1 MNKLDPKVKIEII
14 ERSLKCFWLGVFSLI
29 PVFGVPLSIMALR
42 HNRRIRQ
49 LGTSHWN
56 PAERYRYWG
65 ALCARLSD
73 ALVFIFAT
81 AVIAFFTML
90 NHWPTYH

>member
-1 MNKLDPKVKIEII
+1 MNKLDPKIKIEII
-14 ERSLKCFWLGVFSLI
+14 ERSVKCFWLGLFSLI
-29 PVFGVPLSIMALR
+29 PVFGVPLSVMALR
-42 HNRRIRQ
+42 HNRRLRQ
-49 LGTSHWN
+49 LGAGQWN

-65 ALCARLSD
+65 AVCARLSD

-90 NHWPTYH
+90 NHWPTYN